1 MYKAR
6 LQRLNADHVYRNTVE
21 PFKVKP
27 VSLPEGC
34 QGNMTNAC
42 NNSLRKFRAAAHF
55 RQSFPWSRKSEL
67 DSHGWFLVAN
77 TSNCNSIV
85 FNHRCGHKEH
95 HPSKDAFTGNRYLR
109 CHAVDDATVLITV
122 NYWLQPTIDR
132 WVTRLFL
139 PLNFGDQRLLNCLAW
154 RCFLTRVTPLYLTL

>member
-21 PFKVKP
+21 SFKVKP

-42 NNSLRKFRAAAHF
+42 NLLRKFRAAGHF
-55 RQSFPWSRKSEL
+55 RQLFSWSRKSEL

-77 TSNCNSIV
+77 TPNRKSLV

-95 HPSKDAFTGNRYLR
+95 HPSKYIFTGNRDLR
-109 CHAVDDATVLITV
+109 CYAVNDATILITANRQLLIV
-122 NYWLQPTIDR
+122 ANYWSLSHEAFSTAELWRSAP
-132 WVTRLFL
+132 FE
-139 PLNFGDQRLLNCLAW
+139 LLGM
-154 RCFLTRVTPLYLTL
+154 T